1 MWEGYVTQG
10 RRRFLFQFLFCF
22 RGASKGGLVMMVA
35 LNEIMG
41 SEASQTTFNDREARY
56 EVNFSI
62 LTRLDVIDVTR

>member
-1 MWEGYVTQG
+1 
-10 RRRFLFQFLFCF
+10 
-22 RGASKGGLVMMVA
+22 MMVA